1 VTEREGKLYW
11 RARLLPPL
19 AWAVLAAAGYWPTR
33 SLAGSAGI
41 REMLMAQG
49 LVVAI
54 VYLTLIPSMKIMVHK
69 DVQGRFRVMLLVG
82 VVRFLITVPAAA
94 LVAYTYS
101 SDTAAF
107 LIWIAITYVVMIKVE
122 TLALLYWNRRLETGK

>member
-1 VTEREGKLYW
+1 VTEREGKAYW

-19 AWAVLAAAGYWPTR
+19 AWAVLAAAGYWPTS
-33 SLAGSAGI
+33 SLAGDTGI

-54 VYLTLIPSMKIMVHK
+54 VYLTLIPSMKTMVNK
-69 DVQGRFRVMLLVG
+69 DVRARFRVMLLVG
-82 VVRFLITVPAAA
+82 VVRFVITVPAAA

-107 LIWIAITYVVMIKVE
+107 LVWIAITYVVMIKIE
-122 TLALLYWNRRLETGK
+122 TLALLYWNRQLETSQ